1 VRAAVSLFCL
11 AVGCM
16 PARADDRGRALFEPC
31 RACHALDPAARV
43 MAGPNL
49 GGLIGRRIGGD
60 PGFDYSPVLKQAA
73 AEHRVW
79 TIEALE
85 RFLADPERMFSGMWM
100 SLQPMADAAERDA
113 LARFLADPEAH

>member
-11 AVGCM
+11 AVGCI
-16 PARADDRGRALFEPC
+16 PASADDRGQALFEPC

-73 AEHRVW
+73 AENRVW

-85 RFLADPERMFSGMWM
+85 RFLADPERMFPGMWM

-113 LARFLADPEAH
+113 LARFLADPQAR

>member
-1 VRAAVSLFCL
+1 VPTTAVGRCSSRAAL
-11 AVGCM
+11 ATRSIR
-16 PARADDRGRALFEPC
+16 P
-31 RACHALDPAARV
+31 RV

-85 RFLADPERMFSGMWM
+85 RFLADPERMFPGMWM
-100 SLQPMADAAERDA
+100 SLHPMADAAERDA